1 MKVFIANF
9 GQQNYLWPACLERS
23 TVATINNVQ
32 VQPFWEAR
40 DRKGYVAYALANM
53 KTARGETPTPS
64 VASRWYGLTDEVAN
78 TNGDIWIHRE
88 KTELW
93 WTTTRPDTVQI
104 ELKPSRNNERDGPEI
119 YELHKPCDPWTDRTR
134 KDGRLSWNGLH
145 PKAKDFLFT
154 EGTLQQLQPDNAA
167 YALALIAG
175 VDLSAWHDRPEWKR
189 KVERSSSKASAGRSL
204 DPIERAAWIMART
217 ALNTVA
223 QSNGQQTL
231 RTMKNK
237 DCDMSE
243 DELRAYVATLI
254 RDQDELCAI
263 TGLRLQFEGD
273 HDDLE
278 QVCSLDR
285 IDSDGHYVRGNLQVV
300 CRFVN
305 RWKSDA
311 PDGQFRRLMALV
323 RSSAFVSPL
332 SSGDAA
338 TENET
343 PA

>member
-23 TVATINNVQ
+23 TVATINNVR

-104 ELKPSRNNERDGPEI
+104 ELKPSRNSERDGPEI

-134 KDGRLSWNGLH
+134 KGGRLSWNGLH

-175 VDLSAWHDRPEWKR
+175 EDLSAWHDRPNWKA
-189 KVERSSSKASAGRSL
+189 KSDRSGRSAAVTFDPIQKAAWRMAATALASASQ
-204 DPIERAAWIMART
+204 A
-217 ALNTVA
+217 
-223 QSNGQQTL
+223 NGQQVLKTVKV
-231 RTMKNK
+231 KN
-237 DCDMSE
+237 CE
-243 DELRAYVATLI
+243 FTAEELRLYVENLI
-254 RDQDELCAI
+254 HDQDRLCAI
-263 TGLRLQFEGD
+263 TGIPLQFDGD
-273 HDDLE
+273 HDDAEML
-278 QVCSLDR
+278 CSLDR
-285 IDSDGHYVRGNLQVV
+285 IDSSGHYARGNLQVV

-305 RWKSDA
+305 RWKSDSD
-311 PDGQFRRLMALV
+311 DGQFRRLMGLV
-323 RSSAFVSPL
+323 RSNAFVSPL
-332 SSGDAA
+332 SSGDAV
-338 TENET
+338 TDNDT